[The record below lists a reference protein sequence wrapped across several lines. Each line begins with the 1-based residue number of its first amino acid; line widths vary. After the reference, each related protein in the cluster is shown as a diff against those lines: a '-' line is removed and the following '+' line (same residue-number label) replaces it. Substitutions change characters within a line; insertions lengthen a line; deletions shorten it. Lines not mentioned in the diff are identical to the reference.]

1 MIRLPS
7 GATRLAVPA
16 LAGFLFACGGDA
28 SGPKHTATSIEA
40 NSSTTI
46 TAPAGSA
53 ALERPSVIVRD
64 EEGNPL
70 AGVTVVFSVTGG
82 DGAGSGGRVATGGT
96 GVGTRG
102 SWAPGP
108 TTPTQ
113 TIAGTGHGM

>member
-82 DGAGSGGRVATGGT
+82 DGAVSGGSVTTGGP
-96 GVGTRG
+96 GGWALG
-102 SWAPGP
+102 SWEPGQTA
-108 TTPTQ
+108 TTDTLRA
-113 TIAGTGHGM
+113 TFDCL